1 MRLLRESALQPATIT
16 ATAKRLPNMNASA
29 TVTFILAAVVGTLL
43 GVWYIDSK
51 AAAALN
57 NQTP

>member
-1 MRLLRESALQPATIT
+1 
-16 ATAKRLPNMNASA
+16 MNPSA
-29 TVTFILAAVVGTLL
+29 TVTFVLAALVGTLL

-57 NQTP
+57 GS